1 MLTEQ
6 DVTGPIARKLRESAG
21 LTQTAFWGALGVTQS
36 VGCRYEMDVH
46 IPRAVR
52 ILLVATY
59 IGGVTI
65 DTGTAEGV
73 AELARLGAIQSG
85 HAKAKSVARDVGA
98 DLARA
103 AKSLKA
109 AQDALQSI

>member
-1 MLTEQ
+1 MLTEK
-6 DVTGPIARKLRESAG
+6 DVTGPIARQLRESAG
-21 LTQTAFWGALGVTQS
+21 LTQTAFWSRVGVTQS
-36 VGCRYEMDVH
+36 VGCRYEMDVKL
-46 IPRAVR
+46 PRAVR

-59 IGGVTI
+59 ISGVKI
-65 DTGTAEGV
+65 DTGTKEGV

-85 HAKAKSVARDVGA
+85 HTKAKSVARDVGA

-103 AKSLKA
+103 SKSLQA